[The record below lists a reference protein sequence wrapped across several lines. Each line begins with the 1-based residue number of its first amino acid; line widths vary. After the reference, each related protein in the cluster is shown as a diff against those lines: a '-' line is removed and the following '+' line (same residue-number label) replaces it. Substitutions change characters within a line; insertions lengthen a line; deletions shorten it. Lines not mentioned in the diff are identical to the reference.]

1 MFEQLGLI
9 GCGLMGGSF
18 ALALKRAG
26 LVKRVVGYSKS
37 PSTTAR
43 ALQMGVIDVEAPS
56 ALLAVSGADLVL
68 LAVPVAAT
76 EATLKAIRHL
86 VSTDMLIMDVGS
98 SKRDVVDAARRVL
111 KQDVGVFVPCHP
123 ITGREVSGVENA
135 DAALYAGKQVI
146 ITPIERTLTA
156 KLEQATAL
164 WRALGCEVVNMSPES
179 HDAAYAAVSHLPH
192 LVAFALMNSI
202 VAQPEGREYLS
213 LAGPGFR
220 DFSRIAASDP
230 QMWRDVL
237 IANREE
243 LARQTG
249 LFQQALD
256 DLQRLIANGQA
267 DDLERLINRASHARA
282 NWRVSKGAPPFTTC
296 WTPTTRASCC
306 RRCASSAAA
315 SRRKAHHTSS
325 KAWAGGRVS
334 RGPSCSWAMP
344 ARRCARSPR
353 PSPCWAATTGSA
365 ASRACTSA
373 RSATWSMPCARWVAT
388 STTSASPA
396 IRRCTSARPARG
408 LRSPSRCGATYPAS
422 SSPRC

>member
-26 LVKRVVGYSKS
+26 LVRRVVGYSKS
-37 PSTTAR
+37 PPTTERAR
-43 ALQMGVIDVEAPS
+43 QLGVIDIEAPS

-86 VSTDMLIMDVGS
+86 VNPDMLIMDVGS

-111 KQDVGVFVPCHP
+111 KHDVGVFVPCHP

-135 DAALYAGKQVI
+135 DAGLYQGRQVI
-146 ITPIERTLTA
+146 LTPIERTLTT
-156 KLEQATAL
+156 KLDKARAL
-164 WRALGCEVVNMSPES
+164 WQALGCEVLEMSPES
-179 HDAAYAAVSHLPH
+179 HDAAFAAVSHLPH

-202 VAQPEGREYLS
+202 ADQPEGQDYLS
-213 LAGPGFR
+213 MAGPGFR

-243 LARQTG
+243 LGRQTA
-249 LFQQALD
+249 LFQQALA
-256 DLQRLIANGQA
+256 DLQKLIASGQA

-282 NWRVSKGAPPFTTC
+282 NWRVSPGA
-296 WTPTTRASCC
+296 R
-306 RRCASSAAA
+306 
-315 SRRKAHHTSS
+315 
-325 KAWAGGRVS
+325 
-334 RGPSCSWAMP
+334 
-344 ARRCARSPR
+344 
-353 PSPCWAATTGSA
+353 
-365 ASRACTSA
+365 
-373 RSATWSMPCARWVAT
+373 
-388 STTSASPA
+388 
-396 IRRCTSARPARG
+396 
-408 LRSPSRCGATYPAS
+408 
-422 SSPRC
+422 